1 MRGWGL
7 MDDLTPEDWAKYGGG
22 YGYGEVKRVG
32 LLDEK
37 DKEDEDDYSMS
48 LSSKPSRS
56 KSDFVV
62 KKRNKTVTFSQYED
76 DKDDDLIQTE
86 IEPKQSNIDQLLL
99 DVGGST
105 GYNAPIQS
113 RIDNKKIIP
122 YDIQHSAYLLLE
134 AHQQQDIRLPRE
146 TLSSIKKLAEC
157 NDEFTQIDPMVV
169 IFDTFSTGTCK
180 IHVKEVV
187 PISVL
192 LLARHFNLTYSV
204 RITDEMESNPRPF
217 KGVKVKP
224 YHGKSTQHIQSLGC
238 QAMVNAYMKRAE
250 QWKLVEIYMLRMGAQ
265 SSVTLA
271 GDEDW
276 LEMQTKAIGKVL
288 NKQAPNQRPEGEKL
302 IGSLDQ

>member
-1 MRGWGL
+1 
-7 MDDLTPEDWAKYGGG
+7 MDDLTPEDWAKYGGYD
-22 YGYGEVKRVG
+22 YGGGRSVRGSGKGKEEEEEG
-32 LLDEK
+32 DEQ
-37 DKEDEDDYSMS
+37 DYSMS
-48 LSSKPSRS
+48 LSKSSRA

-62 KKRNKTVTFSQYED
+62 KKRNKTVTFAPYGN
-76 DKDDDLIQTE
+76 DDDGLIQRE
-86 IEPKQSNIDQLLL
+86 IEHPTKNMDQLLL

-105 GYNAPIQS
+105 GYNVPIQS

-122 YDIQHSAYLLLE
+122 YDIQHSAHLLLE
-134 AHQQQDIRLPRE
+134 AHQQQDIILPQE
-146 TLSSIKKLAEC
+146 ALSSIKKLAEC
-157 NDEFTQIDPMVV
+157 NDEFTQIDPLVV
-169 IFDTFSTGTCK
+169 IHDTFNTGTCK

-192 LLARHFNLTYSV
+192 LLARYFNLTYSV
-204 RITDEMESNPRPF
+204 HITDEMESNPRPF
-217 KGVKVKP
+217 KTVKVKP

-238 QAMVNAYMKRAE
+238 EALVKAYMKRVE

-302 IGSLDQ
+302 LGSLGE